1 MIVVCV
7 EQDAEGI
14 RMMDVSGHAMQAPHG
29 EDLVCAGVSCIM
41 TGALNALDELVP
53 QTCDLAMQSGYI
65 SIRMKEADQR
75 TRLLLAAVL
84 IQLRTMEAQ
93 FSQYMK
99 ITVQE
104 V

>member
-41 TGALNALDELVP
+41 TGALVP
-53 QTCDLAMQSGYI
+53 QTCDLAMQAGHI

>member
-1 MIVVCV
+1 
-7 EQDAEGI
+7 
-14 RMMDVSGHAMQAPHG
+14 MQAPHG

-53 QTCDLAMQSGYI
+53 QTCDLAMQSGHI

>member
-1 MIVVCV
+1 
-7 EQDAEGI
+7 
-14 RMMDVSGHAMQAPHG
+14 
-29 EDLVCAGVSCIM
+29 
-41 TGALNALDELVP
+41 
-53 QTCDLAMQSGYI
+53 
-65 SIRMKEADQR
+65 MKEADQR